1 MRFDSRGLVS
11 TYISQ
16 WMPLGDTTRQAP
28 GGYVVGGSDASVK
41 YDRIDKL
48 AFPTDTKTTLT
59 AVLTALTQTSV
70 GFANSGIAGYAAGG
84 IDSTYTNRIDK
95 ITFPADTKS
104 TLSATLTTARDGMG
118 GFANSGVAGFSC
130 GGRDVSGNVDGID
143 KITFPADTKS
153 TSAAVVTT
161 GGINTGG
168 CANSGVAG
176 YINKLYDVT
185 GISKL
190 TFSSETMST
199 ISGVLSNARQSAY
212 AFADSGV
219 AGYWCGGS
227 NVGTG
232 TFFSTVDKVV
242 FATDTASALGTG
254 IDLTL
259 RSGICFAN
267 IGVAGYYCGG
277 FNNSVQYVD
286 DINRFALPTDTRTVL
301 SNLLTSGIANGA
313 GFADCGV
320 F

>member
-11 TYISQ
+11 TYLSQ
-16 WMPLGDTTRQAP
+16 WMPLNDVTRQAL
-28 GGYVVGGSDASVK
+28 GGYAAGGSDASVK
-41 YDRIDKL
+41 FDQIDKL
-48 AFPTDTKTTLT
+48 AFPSDTKTTLT
-59 AVLTALTQTSV
+59 AVLTALTQTPV
-70 GFANSGIAGYAAGG
+70 GFADSGIAGYVAGG

-104 TLSATLTTARDGMG
+104 TLTATLTTARDGMG
-118 GFANSGVAGFSC
+118 GFANWGVAGFSC
-130 GGRDVSGNVDGID
+130 GGRDVSGNLTSID
-143 KITFPADTKS
+143 KISFPADTKS
-153 TSAAVVTT
+153 TSAAVVAV

-199 ISGVLSNARQSAY
+199 ISGVLSDARQNAY

-219 AGYWCGGS
+219 AGYWCGGN
-227 NVGTG
+227 NVGIG
-232 TFFSTVDKVV
+232 TFFSTVDKVT
-242 FATDTASALGTG
+242 FSTDTASALGTG
-254 IDLTL
+254 INLTL
-259 RSGICFAN
+259 RSGMCFAN
-267 IGVAGYYCGG
+267 TGVAGYYCGG

-286 DINRFALPTDTRTVL
+286 DINKFALPTDTRTVL
-301 SNLLTSGIANGA
+301 SNVLTVGNANGA